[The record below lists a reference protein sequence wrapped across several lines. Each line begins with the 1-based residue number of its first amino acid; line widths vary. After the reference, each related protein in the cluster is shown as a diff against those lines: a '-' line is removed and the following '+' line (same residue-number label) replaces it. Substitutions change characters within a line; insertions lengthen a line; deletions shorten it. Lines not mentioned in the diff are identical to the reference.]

1 MINLFI
7 IDEADHS
14 LLKKLKHYQS
24 QDLLVCDEIGYLPLG
39 KQGLN
44 LFFQVICNRHGK
56 KSINITTNLP
66 FVEWENIFDET
77 TVATAIADRLIY
89 HSEIL
94 YRG

>member
-39 KQGLN
+39 GQTGLKPV
-44 LFFQVICNRHGK
+44 LPGHLQAAWK
-56 KSINITTNLP
+56 K
-66 FVEWENIFDET
+66 V
-77 TVATAIADRLIY
+77 Y
-89 HSEIL
+89 
-94 YRG
+94 